1 MKSKSLSKLH
11 AILVE
16 VEVDSNE
23 LIVREMMAEG
33 LSGIPDE
40 DTRMLNARLDHH
52 HFETYSRQRHYPLGL
67 AG

>member
-1 MKSKSLSKLH
+1 MKSNPLSKLH

-23 LIVREMMAEG
+23 MIAQEMLAEG
-33 LSGIPDE
+33 LSGNPEE
-40 DTRMLNARLDHH
+40 DTWMLNARLENH
-52 HFETYSRQRHYPLGL
+52 HFDAYSRQRHYPLGL